1 MGKIKLFVAIAAVC
15 FTVSACIADGKRITV
30 VDKKTGVSVAI
41 SEDEL
46 SVTGEIPINDTM
58 SIIVTEDQE

>member
-41 SEDEL
+41 S
-46 SVTGEIPINDTM
+46 
-58 SIIVTEDQE
+58 